1 MSTDNTEVQN
11 YSLEE
16 ITKLL
21 IKSSGL
27 TEGYYLTLII
37 PSITGGQLKSKDG
50 KSSKQGLVIEFD
62 SIRLLKV
69 DADTDNAVNAA
80 AV

>member
-1 MSTDNTEVQN
+1 MATDNTEVQN

-37 PSITGGQLKSKDG
+37 PSINGGQLKSKDG
-50 KSSKQGLVIEFD
+50 NSSKQGLVIEFD
-62 SIRLLKV
+62 SVRLLKV

-80 AV
+80 AL

>member
-1 MSTDNTEVQN
+1 MSTDNIEVQN

-16 ITKLL
+16 VTKLL

-37 PSITGGQLKSKDG
+37 PSINGGQLKSKDG
-50 KSSKQGLVIEFD
+50 KGSKQGLVIEFD
-62 SIRLLKV
+62 SVRLLKV

-80 AV
+80 AL